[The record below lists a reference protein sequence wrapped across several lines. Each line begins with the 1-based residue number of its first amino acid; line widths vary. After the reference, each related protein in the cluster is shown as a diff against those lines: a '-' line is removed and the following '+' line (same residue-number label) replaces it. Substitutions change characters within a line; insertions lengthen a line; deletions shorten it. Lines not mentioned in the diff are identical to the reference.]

1 MDCLSATQTFWSGSA
16 IPRDACGG
24 RPTRQRSIEQDR
36 RQPGDAAKFLVANKL
51 PEPVTSE
58 LEIPDAWSSQ

>member
-1 MDCLSATQTFWSGSA
+1 VRWKGPLASVRSNRIVASQA
-16 IPRDACGG
+16 IP
-24 RPTRQRSIEQDR
+24 
-36 RQPGDAAKFLVANKL
+36 AKFLVANKL